1 MKQLKQAQKLFG
13 NYIFKEIIAELVKQE
28 GELGTKRDLDVV
40 QIILDSDKIH
50 LFPSCAIYIDRAIK
64 GHEYWDIKIA
74 EAKGKFERGC

>member
-1 MKQLKQAQKLFG
+1 MKKLKQAQKLFG

-28 GELGTKRDLDVV
+28 GEPGTKRDLGVAER
-40 QIILDSDKIH
+40 ILDSDKIH

-74 EAKGKFERGC
+74 EARGKFNRGC

>member
-1 MKQLKQAQKLFG
+1 MKKLKKAQKLFG

-40 QIILDSDKIH
+40 QRILDSDKIH
-50 LFPSCAIYIDRAIK
+50 LFTSCAIYIDRAIK

-74 EAKGKFERGC
+74 EARGKFNRGC

>member
-1 MKQLKQAQKLFG
+1 MKKLKKAQKLFG

-40 QIILDSDKIH
+40 QRILDSDKIH
-50 LFPSCAIYIDRAIK
+50 LFPSCAIYIGRAIK

>member
-40 QIILDSDKIH
+40 QRILDSDKIH

-74 EAKGKFERGC
+74 EAKGKFNRGC

>member
-40 QIILDSDKIH
+40 QRILDSDKIH

-74 EAKGKFERGC
+74 EARGKFNRGC